1 MIARIFQFIHNLQN
15 FFKQCKYLL
24 NYMYYYSLKCV
35 LILCFCTWNTTKGS
49 LFIIFFTTQVVSN
62 QEGDPGDNTG
72 LAAGA
77 GVGGAVLVILVIIGV
92 IVFLRYRQI
101 FVWTYKDCYTQKH
114 FDQNCAFNMF
124 PYTHVIKFNNYS
136 KKVVSGNFVFAL
148 LKSLVQ
154 NDVARRSIKIGK
166 L

>member
-1 MIARIFQFIHNLQN
+1 
-15 FFKQCKYLL
+15 
-24 NYMYYYSLKCV
+24 MYYYLLKCV
-35 LILCFCTWNTTKGS
+35 LIFSFCTWKTTKGYI
-49 LFIIFFTTQVVSN
+49 LYHFFAIQVASN
-62 QEGDPGDNTG
+62 RDDDPGDNTG

-77 GVGGAVLVILVIIGV
+77 GIGGAVLVILVIIGV

-114 FDQNCAFNMF
+114 FNQNRAFNMF
-124 PYTHVIKFNNYS
+124 AYTLVIKFNINA

-148 LKSLVQ
+148 KKSLVQ
-154 NDVARRSIKIGK
+154 NDVARRSVKIGK